1 MIALNYSGKSRFE
14 INAGP
19 IHLAVIPDIYL
30 TGAMKG
36 NWQFTLE
43 VLEINFQKD
52 GFLGT
57 QMIRSYRLSDFKT
70 CEKLPDYLSPRPEL
84 RIHGTP
90 KVSVQG
96 RKNHVQW

>member
-43 VLEINFQKD
+43 VLKINFQKD
-52 GFLGT
+52 GFKA
-57 QMIRSYRLSDFKT
+57 RLAET
-70 CEKLPDYLSPRPEL
+70 GEKIGNFVQVAQEMDVEPAQLAIAWILKMQEYL
-84 RIHGTP
+84 
-90 KVSVQG
+90 
-96 RKNHVQW
+96 

>member
-1 MIALNYSGKSRFE
+1 MNALNYSGKSRFE

-19 IHLAVIPDIYL
+19 IHLAVIPDISL

-43 VLEINFQKD
+43 VLEINFHKA

-57 QMIRSYRLSDFKT
+57 QMMRSSRLSDLKT
-70 CEKLPDYLSPRPEL
+70 CENFPILYSK
-84 RIHGTP
+84 T
-90 KVSVQG
+90 
-96 RKNHVQW
+96 